1 MTEIPRRKK
10 STTTPTPPK
19 KTEEE
24 VMIENLNR
32 MVEEFKRKRIHIG
45 HSSHY
50 PRFAVDH
57 NRRGPR

>member
-1 MTEIPRRKK
+1 
-10 STTTPTPPK
+10 
-19 KTEEE
+19 
-24 VMIENLNR
+24 MIENLNR